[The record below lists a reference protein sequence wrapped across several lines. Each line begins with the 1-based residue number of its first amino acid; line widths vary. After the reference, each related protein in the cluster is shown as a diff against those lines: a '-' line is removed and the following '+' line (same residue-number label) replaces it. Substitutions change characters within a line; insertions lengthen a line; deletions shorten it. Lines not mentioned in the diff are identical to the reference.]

1 MKRIATF
8 LISLLVISCELSTT
22 EPLIITAEELLN
34 YQTEIIQ
41 LSESVKCT
49 NATEW
54 KFTPMGSKACGG
66 PARYIAYHQSVEREF
81 LDLVERFTALQ
92 KAYNEQ
98 NNANGR
104 PISFTRISRI
114 ASQSPVPK
122 NRLFFLKQLI

>member
-98 NNANGR
+98 NNVLSDCMLVGPPRSVQCEANK
-104 PISFTRISRI
+104 
-114 ASQSPVPK
+114 AV
-122 NRLFFLKQLI
+122 LVY

>member
-22 EPLIITAEELLN
+22 EPLLITEEELLN

-98 NNANGR
+98 NNVLSDCMLVGPPRSVQCEANK
-104 PISFTRISRI
+104 
-114 ASQSPVPK
+114 AV
-122 NRLFFLKQLI
+122 LVY

>member
-1 MKRIATF
+1 MKRIAIF
-8 LISLLVISCELSTT
+8 LISIFFVSCELSTN

-41 LSESVKCT
+41 LSESVNCS
-49 NATEW
+49 NASEW

-92 KAYNEQ
+92 KTFNEQ
-98 NNANGR
+98 NNAVSDCMLVGPPRTIQCEGNK
-104 PISFTRISRI
+104 
-114 ASQSPVPK
+114 AV
-122 NRLFFLKQLI
+122 LVY